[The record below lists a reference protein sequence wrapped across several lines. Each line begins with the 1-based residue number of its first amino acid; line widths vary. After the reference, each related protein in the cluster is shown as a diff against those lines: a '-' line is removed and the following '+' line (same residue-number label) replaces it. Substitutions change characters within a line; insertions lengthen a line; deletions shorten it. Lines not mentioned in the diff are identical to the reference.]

1 MLLVRGAQGDAVK
14 GLQRGLNKLGAL
26 LLVDGDFGAGTE
38 AAVVEARDTLQCPGP
53 AAADDELLAM
63 LVATP
68 ELSPDL
74 TGAGLSFIGREEV
87 SSPADYRTRY
97 RHPTWPSPNS
107 GITIGIGYDLRFANV
122 AKLQA
127 DWGSVLPASIIA
139 RFAPVLGTPGSDEL
153 LGKVADI
160 EIPLPA
166 AISVFVYRMMPEHIR
181 NTRIAYPGVDALPPT
196 RRTALI
202 SLVFNRGNDLEGDRR
217 REMKQIRD
225 LLVAGNLDPIAAQ
238 LEAMVRLWDPQ
249 TEGGIIERRRREA
262 ILWRDGFGALQ
273 LD

>member
-1 MLLVRGAQGDAVK
+1 MLLERGAQGDAVK

-107 GITIGIGYDLRFANV
+107 GITIGIGYDLRFAHV

-166 AISVFVYRMMPEHIR
+166 AISVFVSRMMPEHIR
-181 NTRIAYPGVDALPPT
+181 NTRIAYPGVDALPPA

-225 LLVAGNLDPIAAQ
+225 LLAAGNLDPIAAQ
-238 LEAMVRLWDPQ
+238 FEAMVRLWNPQ